1 MQTCRQRQI
10 SSRCQVRLNQ
20 RFPGIRIDFMDSCR
34 KKNDKWV
41 VAMDKW
47 QKMTDMEVNKGRWRM
62 LFGQFSTYLNDF
74 RYP

>member
-1 MQTCRQRQI
+1 
-10 SSRCQVRLNQ
+10 
-20 RFPGIRIDFMDSCR
+20 MDSCR

-62 LFGQFSTYLNDF
+62 FVDEFSTYLKDF